1 MKSKAIASTEEIE
14 KIIGT
19 CKFCNV
25 AMVASDNSPYVIP
38 MNFGYS
44 GGFIYLHSSRT
55 GRKIDILKTNNMVCV
70 SFSTDHELRWQSEE
84 MACSYSMKYRS
95 VLAFGKVEFIEEAER
110 KIEAMNC
117 IMRQYTSKEFTYNE
131 PSIREVAVYKVIVE
145 KLEGRVYG
153 Y

>member
-1 MKSKAIASTEEIE
+1 MKSKAITSKEEIE
-14 KIIGT
+14 KVIGK
-19 CKFCNV
+19 CQFCNV
-25 AMVASDNSPYVIP
+25 AMVTIDNSPYVIP

-44 GGFIYLHSSRT
+44 GGFIYLHSSKT
-55 GRKIDILKTNNMVCV
+55 GKKMDILKANNKVCV
-70 SFSTDHELRWQSEE
+70 SFSTDHDLRWQSEE

-95 VLAFGKVEFIEEAER
+95 VLAFGKVEFIEEAEK

-117 IMRQYTSKEFTYNE
+117 IMRHYTSKEFTYNE
-131 PSIREVAVYKVIVE
+131 PSIREVAVYKVIIE